1 VPLGR
6 RRNVGI
12 VFHFFH
18 MLPTLTVLVSV
29 AAPLDFRNAYAPRE
43 REGQAMALLERFDVA
58 DQAQQTPDIL
68 PGGQQQRVA
77 VARASKMVCEGDA
90 RPSHTL

>member
-1 VPLGR
+1 MPLWR

-12 VFHFFH
+12 VFQFYHT
-18 MLPTLTVLVSV
+18 LPTLTVLVSV
-29 AAPLDFRNAYAPRE
+29 VAPLDFRNVHAPRK

-58 DQAQQTPDIL
+58 DQAQKTPDIL
-68 PGGQQQRVA
+68 LGGQQQRVA

-90 RPSHTL
+90 RPPHTQ